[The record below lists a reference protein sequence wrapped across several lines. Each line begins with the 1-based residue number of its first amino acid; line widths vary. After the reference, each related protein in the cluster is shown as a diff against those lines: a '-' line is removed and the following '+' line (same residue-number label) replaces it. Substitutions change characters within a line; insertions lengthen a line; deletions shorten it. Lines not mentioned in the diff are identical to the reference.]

1 MDTDRHAGRNYFMKT
16 TTSTLIEY
24 LSTQAKIMSK
34 TRAPSAD
41 MMREAVERM
50 QAMFDLLQEACFYA
64 DPANFHRSGYSLT
77 VHWETAHRDIEYRD
91 APLYPTSE
99 EAVEAELLK
108 SVEPAQQ

>member
-41 MMREAVERM
+41 MMLETAERM
-50 QAMFDLLQEACFYA
+50 QDMFEMLQERCFYA
-64 DPANFHRSGYSLT
+64 SAKNFKRSGYSLT
-77 VHWETAHRDIEYRD
+77 VDWETAHRDIEYRD

>member
-1 MDTDRHAGRNYFMKT
+1 MKT
-16 TTSTLIEY
+16 PTSTLIEY

-41 MMREAVERM
+41 MMREAAERM
-50 QAMFDLLQEACFYA
+50 QAMFDLLKR
-64 DPANFHRSGYSLT
+64 RS
-77 VHWETAHRDIEYRD
+77 
-91 APLYPTSE
+91 SE

>member
-16 TTSTLIEY
+16 PTPTIIKSLLI
-24 LSTQAKIMSK
+24 LSRDIQSDDGVAN
-34 TRAPSAD
+34 AAL
-41 MMREAVERM
+41 REAAERM
-50 QAMFDLLQEACFYA
+50 QDMFEMLQERCFYA
-64 DPANFHRSGYSLT
+64 SAKNFKRSGYSLT

-91 APLYPTSE
+91 APLYTTSE